1 MSEKFPLL
9 LPLSCSPRPAP
20 MSLPSLPFRAA
31 SGSSIL
37 GSFPFPRLSWVPPQP
52 LQQSGAAAASPETNC
67 QSVAL
72 SKLTIAISGSY
83 QKPSAPRAATSSV
96 VSSSSPSG
104 VRGVLSPLW
113 TALRDSWCSPV
124 KAISSRNAQLSSP
137 ASGQGRTHHGERPR
151 ASGSPKP
158 GP

>member
-52 LQQSGAAAASPETNC
+52 LQQSGAAAASPEANC

-96 VSSSSPSG
+96 VSSQFRRVPVWSQRSSFAS
-104 VRGVLSPLW
+104 L
-113 TALRDSWCSPV
+113 DSAAGQLVQPCESHIFAKRFFAGIRARPNTSWR
-124 KAISSRNAQLSSP
+124 KATGFGL
-137 ASGQGRTHHGERPR
+137 T
-151 ASGSPKP
+151 
-158 GP
+158 